1 MPTFKK
7 ITDTGEVQD
16 AMEVPRGLSKNTSL
30 KKSCLRQDL
39 KDNKESTN
47 GSGGKKWKSIP
58 GKRNSM
64 CKDPKKRKSDIEQ
77 PQGSSVELEG

>member
-1 MPTFKK
+1 MHTFKK

-47 GSGGKKWKSIP
+47 GSGGEKWKRSQAKGTACAKIL
-58 GKRNSM
+58 
-64 CKDPKKRKSDIEQ
+64 RKERVT
-77 PQGSSVELEG
+77 SSNHRVVLWS